1 MTFSSGSI
9 ITAADYNSFLGAN
22 NSSTTNTIN
31 TIWGFGN
38 GSAGYGQAV
47 LSNVTSGTSTITA
60 TQWASLINTL
70 NSIKTHQ
77 TGSGTGLTAT
87 TAGQTIT
94 ANAFISANLT
104 TAYTNRLTFAS
115 NSAVVAGTTSSTAW
129 TSASTTSTLTRSFGT
144 KAGFTSANHARFFFN
159 SGGRLK
165 YNISATQNASTTSRT
180 NAAINLIGYL
190 GGIALFG
197 ANTNGNIT
205 GVAGGASGSFNTAI
219 GYWTATYNSNVA
231 LAGKYNTT
239 AAYTSDIG
247 NIAVKTDGTQQVNND
262 NGAAVSFWATIASTS
277 GANAGGLSFN
287 DGLGINFIQSIDVSY
302 PEVTN
307 ISNTWGAVTITTL

>member
-22 NSSTTNTIN
+22 NSSTINTVN

-38 GSAGYGQAV
+38 GSAGYGQTV

-94 ANAFISANLT
+94 ANAFITANLT

-115 NSAVVAGTTSSTAW
+115 NSAVVAGATSTTAW
-129 TSASTTSTLTRSFGT
+129 TSSTVNATLTRSFGS
-144 KAGFTSANHARFFFN
+144 KATFTSANHARFFFN

-165 YNISATQNASTTSRT
+165 YNISATQNASTTART

-197 ANTNGNIT
+197 ANTTGNIT
-205 GVAGGASGSFNTAI
+205 GVAGGTSGSFNTAI

-239 AAYTSDIG
+239 TAYTSDIG

-262 NGAAVSFWATIASTS
+262 NGAAVSFWTTISSTA
-277 GANAGGLSFN
+277 GANAGGLSFD

-302 PEVTN
+302 PELTN
-307 ISNTWGAVTITTL
+307 LSNTWGAVTISTL